1 VISIRTI
8 RPGEGAALLAMTRA
22 LATSHG
28 EEDHFT
34 ATPEL
39 VEAALF
45 AENPIVHCL
54 IAEYGGTPAGC
65 AVWHRSF
72 SSFRGREVMYLE
84 DVSVLPEFR
93 RKGIARALMK
103 SVAKTAVERGYPGIA
118 WLVMDWNDGARKLY
132 EEAGAELQGG
142 TVFCRIAGEALERLA
157 AEP

>member
-8 RPGEGAALLAMTRA
+8 KPGEAAALLAMTRA
-22 LATSHG
+22 LAVSHG

-34 ATPEL
+34 ATPEF

-45 AENPIVHCL
+45 ADDPIVHCL
-54 IAEYGGTPAGC
+54 IAEYGGVPAGC

-103 SVAKTAVERGYPGIA
+103 AVARIAVERGYPGIA
-118 WLVMDWNDGARKLY
+118 WLMMDWNDGARKLY

-142 TVFCRIAGEALERLA
+142 TVFCRLNGDALARLA
-157 AEP
+157 AQG